1 MKENKT
7 KNEQEK
13 KNAEKI
19 QESLY
24 STVYSCLYIEKICQ
38 IKTLCQIILP
48 LTCSTFVLIQKLV
61 FKKSYHI
68 SKTDHMTNQC
78 PNDM

>member
-38 IKTLCQIILP
+38 IKTLCQICHLHVA
-48 LTCSTFVLIQKLV
+48 LL
-61 FKKSYHI
+61 Y
-68 SKTDHMTNQC
+68 
-78 PNDM
+78 